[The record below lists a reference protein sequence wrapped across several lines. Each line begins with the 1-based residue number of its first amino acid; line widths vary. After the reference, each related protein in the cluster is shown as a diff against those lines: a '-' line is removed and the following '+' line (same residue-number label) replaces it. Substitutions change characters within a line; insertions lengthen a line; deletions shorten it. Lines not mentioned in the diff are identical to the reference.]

1 MENELA
7 LGFNLDDSAVDQ
19 SINKL
24 KEYDRLINKVSASS
38 SRVGQSIGRTSGQA
52 VGGGSGLGQIASY
65 SMMNTMQNIGRRNE
79 SQFKLINDPV
89 SGVQATTRQMNK
101 MSSNVARSV
110 SKNNSILQSQVRG
123 FARVQAGNIGRR
135 MAGGNLAGNLVAK
148 TMQRGLANRVG
159 SVIGSVLGSKVPVVG
174 TIIGAFVG
182 AAMGDGIDKIITGT
196 GDWWKRN
203 IRGFTQEQIESHRI
217 FNEALSGSTS
227 EMQAQ
232 FAETSNAILR
242 EFRFSSA
249 ERRREILEERAG
261 GNILPGRLNR
271 FTRRFT
277 RLVSPI
283 SRPFIDS
290 PEQATE
296 MAMRRQMRMESAA
309 RRELAQREQGMSSEG
324 FRSIQDQYAAAA
336 IRRMLRP

>member
-7 LGFNLDDSAVDQ
+7 LGFELDDSALDQ
-19 SINKL
+19 SITKL

-65 SMMNTMQNIGRRNE
+65 SMMNKMQSIARNNQ

-101 MSSNVARSV
+101 IGSNVARSV
-110 SKNNSILQSQVRG
+110 AKNNSILQSQVKG
-123 FARVQAGNIGRR
+123 FARVQAGTIGRR

-148 TMQRGLANRVG
+148 TMQRGLAGRVG
-159 SVIGSVLGSKVPVVG
+159 SVIGSVLGSKLPVVG
-174 TIIGAFVG
+174 TIIAAFVG
-182 AAMGDGIDKIITGT
+182 AAIGDGIDRIITGT

-217 FNEALSGSTS
+217 FNEALLGSTS
-227 EMQAQ
+227 ELQAQ
-232 FAETSNAILR
+232 FADTSNAILR

-261 GNILPGRLNR
+261 GNILPGKMNR
-271 FTRRFT
+271 FTRGFARLAWPFT
-277 RLVSPI
+277 
-283 SRPFIDS
+283 RPFIDS
-290 PEQATE
+290 PQQATE
-296 MAMRRQMRMESAA
+296 MAMRRQRRMESAA
-309 RRELAQREQGMSSEG
+309 RRELAQREQGMSAEG
-324 FRSIQDQYAAAA
+324 FRARQDQYAAAA
-336 IRRMLRP
+336 IRRLLRP